1 MGEDFLKDC
10 DGREV
15 ILNATEGECILDPDA
30 AARQSAITCIC
41 EMQRQNKE
49 LNAQLELPNRTRDGE
64 EFELL
69 ANCFGPEDVG
79 TAMESGASGVGLLR
93 SSYMMMP
100 GHAMDEQEQYLF
112 YTSCLAAA
120 KGKMVTVRTFDFGA
134 DRTMADAYQGVQSPS
149 WACGASA
156 AACAIC
162 PRWQFRSAPHACRR
176 KRPAAGHVPHGDE
189 HRGLGFR
196 HAGGRLLPPQARR
209 AGRGVRA

>member
-30 AARQSAITCIC
+30 AARQRAITCIC
-41 EMQRQNKE
+41 EMQRQNEE
-49 LNAQLELPNRTRDGE
+49 LNAQLELANRTRDGE

-120 KGKMVTVRTFDFGA
+120 RGRIVTVRTFDFGA
-134 DRTMADAYQGVQSPS
+134 DRTMADAIRASSLQAGPARHPQQS
-149 WACGASA
+149 AQSA
-156 AACAIC
+156 
-162 PRWQFRSAPHACRR
+162 PDGSTDLRPHACRR
-176 KRPAAGHVPHGDE
+176 KK
-189 HRGLGFR
+189 
-196 HAGGRLLPPQARR
+196 ARC
-209 AGRGVRA
+209 GSCSPW